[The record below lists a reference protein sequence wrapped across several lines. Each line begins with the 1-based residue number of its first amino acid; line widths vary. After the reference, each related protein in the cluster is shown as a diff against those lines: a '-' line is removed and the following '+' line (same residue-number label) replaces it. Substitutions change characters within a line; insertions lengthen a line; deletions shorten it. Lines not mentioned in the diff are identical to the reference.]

1 MTSFILRRIL
11 TMPRSKVKKSN
22 KKHVVLDFKTK
33 ATWQKHKL
41 RPGSQRYNKMI
52 KNRFGLGRNA
62 YFDSM
67 TDSEK
72 QERRHL
78 ESQSGTA
85 AKTYLEFSQRQ
96 SDYRKALNEL
106 YQDTTFRQ
114 ANQEERVQMM
124 IEAQPSLA
132 SATTADKKSFDLS
145 MSLLA
150 YEDRENLINNGEF
163 VVIKAKQYRD
173 NYLAAISSSG
183 MPVNDSMKQA
193 IRDVPD
199 EDLEYFVNE
208 LLPPLPDWYGMQGST
223 LQPAVEFIGNLQRG
237 VEFYNANKGGK

>member
-1 MTSFILRRIL
+1 
-11 TMPRSKVKKSN
+11 MPRKKVRRN
-22 KKHVVLDFKTK
+22 KNKQATAEFKTK
-33 ATWQKHKL
+33 SAWQKHKL
-41 RPGSQRYNKMI
+41 RPGSKRYNKMI

-62 YFDSM
+62 YFDSL

-72 QERRHL
+72 EERRHL

-96 SDYRKALNEL
+96 RDYRKAVDKL
-106 YQDTTFRQ
+106 YQDPNFRQ

-132 SATTADKKSFDLS
+132 SAMTPDKKSFDLS

-163 VVIKAKQYRD
+163 AVIKAKQYRD

-193 IRDVPD
+193 LRDVPD

-223 LQPAVEFIGNLQRG
+223 LQPAVEFITNLQNG
-237 VEFYNANKGGK
+237 VEFYNANKGGN

>member
-1 MTSFILRRIL
+1 
-11 TMPRSKVKKSN
+11 MPRKKVRRN
-22 KKHVVLDFKTK
+22 KNKQATAEFKTK
-33 ATWQKHKL
+33 AAWQKHKL
-41 RPGSQRYNKMI
+41 RPGSKRYNKMI

-62 YFDSM
+62 YFDSLS
-67 TDSEK
+67 DSEK

-78 ESQSGTA
+78 ESQSDTA

-96 SDYRKALNEL
+96 RDYRKAVDKL

-132 SATTADKKSFDLS
+132 SAMTADKKSFDLS

-223 LQPAVEFIGNLQRG
+223 LQPAVEFIVNLQRG

>member
-1 MTSFILRRIL
+1 
-11 TMPRSKVKKSN
+11 MPRKKVRRN
-22 KKHVVLDFKTK
+22 KNKQATAEFKTK
-33 ATWQKHKL
+33 AAWQKHKL
-41 RPGSQRYNKMI
+41 RPGSKRYNKMI

-62 YFDSM
+62 YFDSL

-78 ESQSGTA
+78 ESQSDTA

-96 SDYRKALNEL
+96 RDYRKAVDKL
-106 YQDTTFRQ
+106 YQDPDFRQ

-132 SATTADKKSFDLS
+132 SAMTPDKKSFDLS

-150 YEDRENLINNGEF
+150 YEDRENLINSGEF
-163 VVIKAKQYRD
+163 AVIKAKQYRD

-193 IRDVPD
+193 LRDVPD

-237 VEFYNANKGGK
+237 VEFYKAQKGNN

>member
-1 MTSFILRRIL
+1 
-11 TMPRSKVKKSN
+11 MPRKKVRRSKN
-22 KKHVVLDFKTK
+22 KQATAEFKTK
-33 ATWQKHKL
+33 AAWQKHKL
-41 RPGSQRYNKMI
+41 RPGSKRYNKMI

-62 YFDSM
+62 YFDSL

-72 QERRHL
+72 EERRHL

-96 SDYRKALNEL
+96 RDYRKAVDKL
-106 YQDTTFRQ
+106 YQNPDFRQ
-114 ANQEERVQMM
+114 ANQEERIQMM

-132 SATTADKKSFDLS
+132 SAMTPDKKSFDLS

-150 YEDRENLINNGEF
+150 YEDRENLINSGEF
-163 VVIKAKQYRD
+163 AVIKAKQYRD

-183 MPVNDSMKQA
+183 MPVNDSMKKA

-223 LQPAVEFIGNLQRG
+223 LQPAVEFITNLQNG
-237 VEFYNANKGGK
+237 VEFYNGNKGGN